1 MNRLNHIIQAAKEAA
16 GISSTNSY
24 ISAKG
29 KAIAIIFYAVYFV
42 AGLYIF
48 NLFSILKN
56 PLSFHEDFSLLGVL
70 LRIITENTLLFLLY
84 LILGVFL
91 GIILA
96 KKVSLDTSE
105 DSRGL
110 RLAKDKTQG
119 VAQELTEREKRNIY
133 ELRNYFNP
141 SGIILGKDKKSGE
154 VITIPWKYDKK
165 NMAPT
170 NGNILIVG
178 ESGTRKTTGFLLG
191 NIFSCMEEGHSIVT
205 TDPKGEIY
213 SQTIAAAI
221 ERGYEVRIFNIMSE
235 QFIFSDGWD
244 VLKLVR
250 ESANPQNATDIIVN
264 TILDN
269 ISVGMPKDFWYTQ
282 NKNLLKLAIL
292 TVAIAEG
299 YVPRTSMNN
308 KAKGRTFQEVCSLV
322 YSADMKET
330 IASLLGSQFNRKY
343 LFEPFSTWTGH
354 DQWKNVRSN
363 LALALELFQNKELS
377 RILSEDEIDFR
388 DLDRKKT
395 IIYLM
400 TTDKDSVYQPVLA
413 LFSTMMFREVTDIA
427 DKKSA
432 NSEKKHLDRPLTIFF
447 EEFDNVGYIPDLAK
461 KIATIR
467 SRWINMIF
475 CYQNIGQLK
484 GTYTNRH
491 QGKEEWQTIVA
502 NCAMRVCCGAGDLD
516 TAEFFSKYTG
526 QMTIEEESVSY
537 DVGVFSPKI
546 LRFSERESIRKSNRG
561 RAVYLPSDI
570 LSIQPDE
577 ILLCRLKHNSTIEKK
592 YYYKHHPLYQYQC
605 VDELGNIKMHDH
617 FDHIPKWR
625 IRDMEAEGRLIS
637 GNKVSV
643 MEDPIKIAKFENL
656 HKRQAAST
664 EETSKLEDFFEKIRN
679 KAEESDALQ
688 SQMQPVKRNAED
700 FLISEVSDDLV
711 VEQENEERNIPKAAD
726 EDDWFINGLF

>member
-1 MNRLNHIIQAAKEAA
+1 MKKIKQAILSVKEILKEQGGA
-16 GISSTNSY
+16 GY
-24 ISAKG
+24 ISLKG
-29 KAIAIIFYAVYFV
+29 KLLGAAFLIFYFIC
-42 AGLYIF
+42 GLYIY
-48 NLFSILKN
+48 NLFTILKSPFN
-56 PLSFHEDFSLLGVL
+56 VHDGFSLAEL
-70 LRIITENTLLFLLY
+70 LMRFISENTLLF
-84 LILGVFL
+84 ILHMLVSVLAAF
-91 GIILA
+91 ILA
-96 KKVSLDTSE
+96 VLASRSKDE

-110 RLAKDKTQG
+110 HLAKEKTQG
-119 VAQELTEREKRNIY
+119 VSQELTEIEKRNIY
-133 ELRNYFNP
+133 ELRNYFHP

-154 VITIPWKYDKK
+154 VITIPWKHEKK
-165 NMAPT
+165 NLAPT

-191 NIFSCMEEGHSIVT
+191 NIFSCMEEGHSIMT

-221 ERGYEVRIFNIMSE
+221 EKGYDVKIFNIMSG

-250 ESANPQNATDIIVN
+250 ESDNPQNATDIIVN

-269 ISVGMPKDFWYTQ
+269 ISAGMPKDFWYTQ

-308 KAKGRTFQEVCSLV
+308 KAKGRTFQEVCALV
-322 YSADMKET
+322 YSSDLKEI
-330 IASLLGSQFNRKY
+330 IASLLASEFNRKY

-377 RILSEDEIDFR
+377 RILSEDEIDFK

-537 DVGVFSPKI
+537 DAGIFSPRS
-546 LRFSERESIRKSNRG
+546 LRFSERESIRKTSKG
-561 RAVYLPSDI
+561 RAVYLPSEI

-605 VDELGNIKMHDH
+605 IDEHGNIKMHDH
-617 FDHIPKWR
+617 FDHIPDWR
-625 IRDMEAEGRLIS
+625 IRDKEIETQ
-637 GNKVSV
+637 KVHGSTGSV
-643 MEDPIKIAKFENL
+643 MKNTIRIGKFENL
-656 HKRQAAST
+656 HKRQAESFVEDST
-664 EETSKLEDFFEKIRN
+664 ADFFERLSKKQAAFETKEKERHPAPRN
-679 KAEESDALQ
+679 YL
-688 SQMQPVKRNAED
+688 D
-700 FLISEVSDDLV
+700 FLNL
-711 VEQENEERNIPKAAD
+711 EQEEKGSIVNQPQKSAPKQMPD
-726 EDDWFINGLF
+726 DDDWFINGLF